1 MTAAPGPEGFDPAV
15 PGPTDSSPM
24 GLDPAEVLRRYLVTD
39 RATPHLRVNF
49 VSSLDGAATH
59 DGVSGGLGD
68 DADRLVFDT
77 LRMLTDV
84 ILVGAGTVRAE
95 GYGGIRF
102 SPEAVAWRLAHGL
115 PEHPPVAIVSAR
127 LDLDPAHPVFTRAAT
142 RPIVVTRAQAP
153 AERRGALAAVADV
166 LVCGDASVDHS
177 LMVASLTER
186 GYPQVLCEGGPS
198 LFGSLL
204 AADAVDELC
213 LTLAPLLESGSARR
227 IAAATEATPRR
238 MRLLHALP
246 AADTLLL
253 RYQRSREQ

>member
-1 MTAAPGPEGFDPAV
+1 MTTPTGAP
-15 PGPTDSSPM
+15 
-24 GLDPAEVLRRYLVTD
+24 DPAEVLDRYRVAD
-39 RATPHLRVNF
+39 RASPHLRVNF

-59 DGVSGGLGD
+59 DGLSGGLGD

-102 SPEAVAWRLAHGL
+102 SDTAVAWRLANGL
-115 PEHPPVAIVSAR
+115 PEHPPVAIVSGR

-142 RPIVVTRAQAP
+142 RPLVVTHAQAP
-153 AERRGALAAVADV
+153 ADRRAALAEVADV
-166 LVCGDASVDHS
+166 LVCGDASVDHA
-177 LMVASLTER
+177 LMVRTLTRR
-186 GYPQVLCEGGPS
+186 GYRQVLCEGGPS

-213 LTLAPLLESGSARR
+213 LTLSPLLESGQAPR
-227 IAAATEATPRR
+227 IAAGDSATPRR
-238 MRLLHALP
+238 MRLAHALP
-246 AADTLLL
+246 AGDTLLL
-253 RYQRSREQ
+253 RYLRAPEP

>member
-1 MTAAPGPEGFDPAV
+1 MVPVTGLPDPDE
-15 PGPTDSSPM
+15 T
-24 GLDPAEVLRRYLVTD
+24 LERYTVAD
-39 RATPHLRVNF
+39 RSTPHLRVNF

-59 DGVSGGLGD
+59 DGLSGGLGD

-102 SPEAVAWRLAHGL
+102 TADAVAWRVAHGL
-115 PEHPPVAIVSAR
+115 PEHPPVAMVSGR
-127 LDLDPAHPVFTRAAT
+127 LDLDPALPVFTRAAI
-142 RPIVVTRAQAP
+142 RPIVVTHAAAP
-153 AERRGALAAVADV
+153 AKRRSALAEVADV
-166 LVCGDASVDHS
+166 LVCGEASVDHA
-177 LMVASLTER
+177 LMVSTLTER

-213 LTLAPLLESGSARR
+213 LTLAPLLESGPARR
-227 IAAATEATPRR
+227 IAAATEASPRR

-253 RYQRSREQ
+253 RYQRAREL

>member
-1 MTAAPGPEGFDPAV
+1 MTSA
-15 PGPTDSSPM
+15 T
-24 GLDPAEVLRRYLVTD
+24 GLPDPAEVLRRYLVAD

-59 DGVSGGLGD
+59 DGRSGGLGD

-102 SPEAVAWRLAHGL
+102 TDSAVAWRRAHGL
-115 PEHPPVAIVSAR
+115 PEHPPVALVSGR
-127 LDLDPAHPVFTRAAT
+127 LDVDPALPVFTEAAT
-142 RPIVVTRAQAP
+142 RPIVITHAQAP
-153 AERRGALAAVADV
+153 ADRRAALAEVADV
-166 LVCGDASVDHS
+166 LVCGEASVDHTLLVAT
-177 LMVASLTER
+177 LMER
-186 GYPQVLCEGGPS
+186 GHPQVLCEGGPG

-213 LTLAPLLESGSARR
+213 LTLAPVLESGSAPR
-227 IAAATEATPRR
+227 IAAGDPAAPRR
-238 MRLLHALP
+238 MRLAHALP
-246 AADTLLL
+246 AGDTLLL
-253 RYQRSREQ
+253 RYLRPARS